1 MSGRIAIITGAGSGI
16 GRAVAL
22 KLGEKGY
29 RVVLSDIDRAALEE
43 TVGHFAAGAPEPLAI
58 ETDVTSSASVDAMF
72 RKTVGAF
79 GRLDLLFNNAGIS
92 GAGVPIEE
100 VRTDDWRAVIDVNL
114 TGAFLC
120 LRGAFGVMKT
130 QTPMGG
136 RIINNGSVSA
146 QSPRPFSAA
155 YTASKHALTGLTRS
169 ASLEGRAFNIV
180 CSQIDLGNV
189 STDWSVKMADGV
201 PQANGTTASEPVMNV
216 ANVAEAILFMDGL
229 PMEANVQFMT
239 LMASGMPFIGRG

>member
-16 GRAVAL
+16 GRATAL
-22 KLGEKGY
+22 KLAEKGY
-29 RVVLSDIDRAALEE
+29 RLVLVGNEIAALEE
-43 TVGHFAAGAPEPLAI
+43 TAGRFPERALEPLCV

-72 RKTVGAF
+72 RKTVGEF
-79 GRLDLLFNNAGIS
+79 GRVDLLFNNAGIS
-92 GAGVPIEE
+92 GASTPIEE
-100 VRTDDWRAVIDVNL
+100 VRTEDWRAVIDVNL

-130 QTPMGG
+130 QTPIGG

-146 QSPRPFSAA
+146 HSPRPFSVA
-155 YTASKHALTGLTRS
+155 YTASKHAMTGLTKS

-189 STDWSVKMADGV
+189 STDWSTKMATGV
-201 PQANGTTASEPVMNV
+201 PQADGSVASEPVMNID
-216 ANVAEAILFMDGL
+216 NVAEAIYFMDSL

>member
-22 KLGEKGY
+22 KLAENGY
-29 RVVLSDIDRAALEE
+29 RLVLAGNDAAALEE
-43 TVGHFAAGAPEPLAI
+43 TAGSFAANALEPLCI

-72 RKTVGAF
+72 RQTVGAF

-92 GAGVPIEE
+92 GASVPIEE

-130 QTPMGG
+130 QTPVGG

-155 YTASKHALTGLTRS
+155 YTASKHALTGLTKS

-189 STDWSVKMADGV
+189 STDWSTKMATGV

-216 ANVAEAILFMDGL
+216 DNVAKAILFMDGL
-229 PMEANVQFMT
+229 PMEANVPFMT